1 MAELPTLT
9 AILATPAPTT
19 IDDVITRL
27 TAIDAALPP
36 TNGIAC
42 FNHLYRV
49 VTENIRDSVAAGE
62 FAGPTFVLQLDVDF
76 ANFYFAALAEYDA
89 GRETRR
95 AWLPLFDARDRKD
108 IAPIQFALA
117 GMNAHINRDLPLAIV
132 TSCRALAMPATPA
145 AGSPE
150 HVDYQRVNDV
160 LARVEAALR
169 VDYFS
174 GLLDEKQ
181 FAHAEDAVAMW
192 SVRAARDAAWTNG
205 QVLWRL
211 GAGSIAQDY
220 VATLDGTVELAGRGL
235 LLG

>member
-1 MAELPTLT
+1 MSELPTLT
-9 AILATPAPTT
+9 AILATPTPTT
-19 IDDVITRL
+19 IDEVITRL

-49 VTENIRDSVAAGE
+49 VTENIRASVQQGE
-62 FAGPTFVLQLDVDF
+62 FAAPQFVLQLDVDF
-76 ANFYFAALAEYDA
+76 ANYYFAALAEYDA

-95 AWLPLFDARDRKD
+95 AWLPLFTARERTD

-132 TSCRALAMPATPA
+132 TSCHALALAALPA
-145 AGSPE
+145 AGSAE
-150 HVDYQRVNDV
+150 RVDYSRVNDV

-169 VDYFS
+169 DDYFR

-192 SVRAARDAAWTNG
+192 SVRSAREAAWTSG
-205 QVLWRL
+205 EVLWHL
-211 GAGSIAQDY
+211 GRGQLADDY
-220 VATLDGTVELAGRGL
+220 VAALDGTVELAGRGL
-235 LLG
+235 LLA